1 MNLKLLKAYLTSSY
15 RLSYYI
21 NETLINGTL
30 INSYMLRYVWIWDEI
45 ECRLF
50 YQYKNVPE
58 IYKQRFKNYL
68 NRNIIHVKFHFS
80 KADDNVIINTTTFDL
95 YISRKKFKK
104 YCRRYNKQNND
115 WQTKI

>member
-15 RLSYYI
+15 RLNRYV
-21 NETLINGTL
+21 NGTAL
-30 INSYMLRYVWIWDEI
+30 NSYMLRYIWIWDKI
-45 ECRLF
+45 ECKLF
-50 YQYKNVPE
+50 HQYINVPE
-58 IYKQRFKNYL
+58 KYKRHFEDKL
-68 NRNIIHVKFHFS
+68 NRNVIHVTFHFS
-80 KADDNVIINTTTFDL
+80 RTNDNIVINTTTFDL